1 MNWLDNWTTQRT
13 RAVARQTSRRTF
25 LSRLGVTLA
34 GGAAIPLLPV
44 ARANAAEATTSRAPQ
59 PQEQGDPLACE
70 YWRYC
75 ALDGFLCG
83 CCGGSAN
90 MCPPGT
96 EPSPVTWIG
105 TCRNPVDTKDY
116 IISYNDCCGKTA
128 CGHCLCNRNEGDRPV
143 YQPAKSNDIN
153 WCHGT
158 KTNIYHCS
166 TSVVLGLA
174 VAN

>member
-1 MNWLDNWTTQRT
+1 MPAARAGRCGAWRAAGRNRGSAQLRILAPRAIDGH
-13 RAVARQTSRRTF
+13 RAVPRRVRN
-25 LSRLGVTLA
+25 SCPSHRVIA
-34 GGAAIPLLPV
+34 GHLTV
-44 ARANAAEATTSRAPQ
+44 RANP
-59 PQEQGDPLACE
+59 
-70 YWRYC
+70 
-75 ALDGFLCG
+75 DG
-83 CCGGSAN
+83 
-90 MCPPGT
+90 
-96 EPSPVTWIG
+96 
-105 TCRNPVDTKDY
+105 KDY

-174 VAN
+174 VAD